1 MLKLVC
7 SIFLSLCIAGV
18 SHAQNAVRIDSSSVG
33 IRPPVKRVVPKKP
46 KFIRAELSGGLRLN
60 SNGWSVFV
68 DKGWVKGEDKR
79 RDYFYD
85 VKLLQVEFGEKKH
98 LKELKRS
105 NNIAAVGD
113 RESKPFIFGKINNFY
128 DFKIGYGARKM
139 IAGKPENGN
148 ISIHWVY
155 LGGLTLGMQKP
166 YYIEAVVRDNGAW
179 TTKSLKYTDE
189 TENVFLNGSAIIGS
203 SGIMKGLNEIQFIP
217 GIHAKTALHFD
228 FAANKKTKMAVETGL
243 NAEYYTKNVE
253 LMATQKAVP
262 YLVDVYLSFQFGG
275 RW

>member
-1 MLKLVC
+1 MLKLVS

-18 SHAQNAVRIDSSSVG
+18 SHAQTAVRVDSSSVR
-33 IRPPVKRVVPKKP
+33 IKPPVKRVIPKKP
-46 KFIRAELSGGLRLN
+46 KFIRTELSGGLRLN

-85 VKLLQVEFGEKKH
+85 TKLLQFEFGEKKH
-98 LKELKRS
+98 FKELKRS

-128 DFKIGYGARKM
+128 DFKVGYGARKM

-148 ISIHWVY
+148 VSIHWVY
-155 LGGLTLGMQKP
+155 LGGLSLGMQKP

-179 TTKSLKYTDE
+179 TTKSIKYGDE
-189 TENVFLNGSAIIGS
+189 TEDVFLNGSAIVGS

-217 GIHAKTALHFD
+217 GLHAKTALHFD
-228 FAANKKTKMAVETGL
+228 FAASKKTKLAVETGI

-253 LMATQKAVP
+253 LMANQKAVP